1 MLRPLPADFAALR
14 GGTDGATLLD
24 GAVRVFGEVD
34 GLLPSLATWND
45 DRSWVSEFD
54 DFADGLTFFAEDAF
68 GNQFGWDGERI
79 VRFAAESGRQDAM
92 GEDPRA
98 WWQILN
104 TDPDAWA
111 LAWLHDEWVASHGPV
126 HPAMHLAPKIPF
138 VLKSEAVVENLF
150 VVNRW
155 ENMSVKASLAT
166 QLRDTPPGT
175 KVRFRFDDRDGS

>member
-34 GLLPSLATWND
+34 GLVPSLATWND

-54 DFADGLTFFAEDAF
+54 DLAMGLTFFAEDAF

-79 VRFAAESGRQDAM
+79 VRFAAESGRQDPM
-92 GEDPRA
+92 GEAPRE

-104 TDPDAWA
+104 NDPDAWA
-111 LAWLHDEWVASHGPV
+111 LAWLHDGWVASRGPV
-126 HPAMHLAPKIPF
+126 PPATHLAPKIPF
-138 VLKSEAVVENLF
+138 VLKSDPAIENLF
-150 VVNRW
+150 VVDRW
-155 ENMSVKASLAT
+155 QNMSFKASLAT
-166 QLRDTPPGT
+166 QLRDAQPGT
-175 KVRFRFDDRDGS
+175 KIRFRFDDDHGP